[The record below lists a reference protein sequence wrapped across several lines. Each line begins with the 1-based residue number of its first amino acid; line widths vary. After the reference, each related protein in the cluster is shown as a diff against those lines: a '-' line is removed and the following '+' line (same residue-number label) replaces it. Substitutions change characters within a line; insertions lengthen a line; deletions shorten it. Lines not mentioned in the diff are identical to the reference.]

1 MSEELNL
8 MKCKKCGGDMRDTA
22 KFCPY
27 CGEKAEIIPANES
40 PQSGKTEIIPEIGKT
55 VSVSKKNSEEKNG
68 NSASKQE
75 TAEIVKETQKTPVP
89 KEETESS
96 KKEMT
101 ETKAEM
107 VEISGKFN
115 QRDGL
120 FFVSENADSVPVEA
134 VKKKKFPV
142 FAVVFAVILA
152 VSVPAAYFIPT
163 KIIPS
168 VKYKNAEKLFSAAD
182 YEAAEAAFAELGNY
196 SQSAGYIVKCRY
208 EKAAKLMADGLFPEA
223 ADAFTQL
230 DGYEDSDE
238 LVRECMVKIAEKYL
252 ENGDLDAAM
261 STYTAAGMPELAESA
276 AAKRAEALAGEENYF
291 AAAEIA
297 EKYCGKDVS
306 DEYLYLGA
314 EKARKDGA
322 LKTAADTFYKL
333 GNYKDS
339 AALAVECT
347 YGFYSAEYAEKGAS
361 EETAR
366 GFYFLGNFRN
376 SKELFMQNAYEYGV
390 KCIENGDY
398 ASAAAMFSNASG
410 YRDASGRLFLARYE
424 LGKSLESENPASA
437 RSVFAMLGNYM
448 DSANRKK
455 VVSQSV
461 SESWY
466 ADGFTSVGDYRTS
479 AFVRSDTVTV
489 YCTAGTDSPSAPITV
504 TVSLEDA
511 AGNVFSAECENVR
524 NSGSFSVNFPL
535 DEASAGTARIA
546 VSKKNGRAV
555 LREFV
560 IYISEL

>member
-1 MSEELNL
+1 
-8 MKCKKCGGDMRDTA
+8 MKCKKCGNDMRDEA

-27 CGEKAEIIPANES
+27 CGEKVEIIPADESSQNE
-40 PQSGKTEIIPEIGKT
+40 KTEIIPEIGKNI
-55 VSVSKKNSEEKNG
+55 SVSEEKNEEKNG
-68 NSASKQE
+68 NFAPE
-75 TAEIVKETQKTPVP
+75 REAAEIAEETRETPVQ
-89 KEETESS
+89 KEETVSA
-96 KKEMT
+96 KKET
-101 ETKAEM
+101 EETKAEIM
-107 VEISGKFN
+107 EISGKFN
-115 QRDGL
+115 QRDDL
-120 FFVSENADSVPVEA
+120 FFVSGNSENAGGVPVEA

-142 FAVVFAVILA
+142 FAVVFALILA

-168 VKYKNAEKLFSAAD
+168 IKYKNAEKLFSAAD
-182 YEAAEAAFAELGNY
+182 YEAAEAAFSELGNY

-208 EKAAKLMADGLFPEA
+208 EKAARLMADGLFPEA
-223 ADAFTQL
+223 ADAFTRL

-261 STYTAAGMPELAESA
+261 STYTAAGMPDLAESA
-276 AAKRAEALAGEENYF
+276 AAKRAEVLAGEENYF

-314 EKARKDGA
+314 EKARKDGD

-333 GNYKDS
+333 GNYKNS
-339 AALAVECT
+339 AALAEECT

-390 KCIENGDY
+390 KCLENSDY
-398 ASAAAMFSNASG
+398 ASAAAMFSNAAG
-410 YRDASGRLFLARYE
+410 YRDAAGQLFLARYG
-424 LGKSLESENPASA
+424 LGKSLESESPASA
-437 RSVFAMLGNYM
+437 RSIFAMLGNYM

-455 VVSQSV
+455 VVSQGV

-466 ADGFTSVGDYRTS
+466 ADGFTSVGDYRTA

-489 YCTAGTDSPSAPITV
+489 YCTAGTDSPSPPITV

-511 AGNVFSAECENVR
+511 AGSVFLAECENVR

-535 DEASAGTARIA
+535 EAVSAGTAKIT
-546 VSKKNGRAV
+546 VSKKDGGAV